1 MKKFSLLKYL
11 DPYNSF
17 NDLSGLESGE
27 AEKIDNMKNSKVYRN
42 TSDSIEEMISSLQ
55 AIESAIL
62 RGDVAATYAL
72 EDKDLHDIK
81 RILKRLKK
89 RYMGLL
95 QMKVGVTAKNYKKDL

>member
-11 DPYNSF
+11 NPYNDF
-17 NDLSGLESGE
+17 NDLSGLESDE
-27 AEKIDNMKNSKVYRN
+27 AERLDNTKNSKVYRHA
-42 TSDSIEEMISSLQ
+42 SDSIEEMISSLQ
-55 AIESAIL
+55 AIEAALL

-95 QMKVGVTAKNYKKDL
+95 QMKVDVSAKNYKKDL